1 VSAPAEV
8 APSAAVTVTVKVANA
23 GPSAAVKTG
32 TALLIPRGWTVAS
45 AGGGTVIGRQL
56 ITFTDASL
64 AAEATIT
71 YAVTLTAPAAK
82 GRALLAAAVAS
93 TVKDPDIRD
102 NLISSPSRSA
112 NQALHRTWPSRRRS
126 GRGWPCH

>member
-1 VSAPAEV
+1 
-8 APSAAVTVTVKVANA
+8 VTVKVANA

-32 TALLIPRGWTVAS
+32 TALLIPRGWAVAS

-64 AAEATIT
+64 AADGTIT
-71 YAVTLTAPAAK
+71 YTVTLTAPAAK

-93 TVKDPDIRD
+93 TVKDPDILS
-102 NLISSPSRSA
+102 NVTLIPHPGQLTRRFTGLGLVA
-112 NQALHRTWPSRRRS
+112 GDQAA
-126 GRGWPCH
+126 GWPCH